1 MGDPGVGSVA
11 MSQGQIKGRERL
23 NIEIKNG
30 YFRFAGI
37 LFLPILI
44 YPVDG
49 VDCCGLLGLGARPS
63 FAHSVQTGKR
73 DLMRVGEYGAW
84 WRN

>member
-1 MGDPGVGSVA
+1 MGNPVGGSVA
-11 MSQGQIKGRERL
+11 MSHVQIKGRGRL
-23 NIEIKNG
+23 NIESWNR

-49 VDCCGLLGLGARPS
+49 VDCCALLGLGARPS